1 VSATSSKVWR
11 QPDFIKLWAGQAISL
26 LGSQVTLLALP
37 LTAVLALHASAV
49 QMGLL
54 LAVGSAPALLIGLFV
69 GVLVDRV
76 RRRPLLIGA
85 NLGRAALLSL
95 IPLAALLRALRLEYL
110 YLVAFLVGGL
120 TVVFDVAY
128 TSYLPILVDET
139 QLVEGNSALE
149 STSSLAGL
157 AGPGLA
163 DLLVQALSAP
173 LAIGVAALS
182 FLLSALSLGLIGRR
196 ERVLPSPA
204 NRASIWGDMGEG
216 LRVVIET
223 PTLRVLVGASAIFN
237 LFDSALMGVYV
248 LFITRGLGL
257 PPAVVGVVFTVGGVG
272 GLCGALG
279 AGWVA
284 NHLGLGRTLVG
295 SVLLAAVAELCIAL
309 AHGPFVVAAAEAAV
323 ECGALVYG
331 VNNVSLRQAL
341 VSYRLQGR
349 VNGTAR
355 FLSKGVIPIGA
366 IVGGIVGD
374 RYGLRAAVL
383 IAGLGTLLAFAWI
396 VLSPVRSLRG
406 APAPIEQS
414 TRA

>member
-1 VSATSSKVWR
+1 VNATSPKVWR
-11 QPDFIKLWAGQAISL
+11 QPDFIKLWAGQAVSL

-37 LTAVLALHASAV
+37 LTAVLALHASPA

-54 LAVGSAPALLIGLFV
+54 LAVGSAPALLGLFA
-69 GVLVDRV
+69 GVLVDRT

-85 NLGRAALLSL
+85 NIGRAALLAL
-95 IPLAALLRALRLEYL
+95 IPLAALLHALRLEYL

-128 TSYLPILVDET
+128 TSYLPTLVEET

-163 DLLVQALSAP
+163 GLLVQALSAP
-173 LAIGVAALS
+173 LAIGVDALS
-182 FLLSALSLGLIGRR
+182 FLLSALSLGLIGRL
-196 ERVLPSPA
+196 ERALPPPK
-204 NRASIWGDMGEG
+204 NRASIWGDIGEG

-279 AGWVA
+279 AGWLA
-284 NHLGLGRTLVG
+284 THLGLGRTLVG
-295 SVLLAAVAELCIAL
+295 GVLLAGVAELCIAL
-309 AHGPFVVAAAEAAV
+309 AHGPIVVAAAEAAV

-341 VSYRLQGR
+341 VPYRLQGR
-349 VNGTAR
+349 VSGTVR
-355 FLSKGVIPIGA
+355 FVSKGVIPIGA
-366 IVGGIVGD
+366 IAGGAVGD

-383 IAGLGTLLAFAWI
+383 IAGLGTLLAFVWI
-396 VLSPVRSLRG
+396 ALSPVRALRG
-406 APAPIEQS
+406 APAPIV
-414 TRA
+414 

>member
-1 VSATSSKVWR
+1 MNATSPKVWR
-11 QPDFIKLWAGQAISL
+11 HPDFIKLWAGQAVSL

-37 LTAVLALHASAV
+37 LTAVLALHASPA

-54 LAVGSAPALLIGLFV
+54 LAVGSAPALLGLFA
-69 GVLVDRV
+69 GVLVDRT

-85 NLGRAALLSL
+85 NIGRAALLAL
-95 IPLAALLRALRLEYL
+95 IPLAALLHALRLEYL

-120 TVVFDVAY
+120 TVVFDLAY
-128 TSYLPILVDET
+128 TSYLPTLVEET

-163 DLLVQALSAP
+163 GLLVQALSAP
-173 LAIGVAALS
+173 LAIGVDTLS
-182 FLLSALSLGLIGRR
+182 FLLSALSLGLIGRL
-196 ERVLPSPA
+196 ERALPPPK
-204 NRASIWGDMGEG
+204 NRASIWGDIGEG

-279 AGWVA
+279 AGWLA
-284 NHLGLGRTLVG
+284 THLGLGRTLVG
-295 SVLLAAVAELCIAL
+295 GVLLAGVAELCIAL
-309 AHGPFVVAAAEAAV
+309 AHGPIVVAAAEAAV

-341 VSYRLQGR
+341 VPYCLQGR
-349 VNGTAR
+349 VSGTVR
-355 FLSKGVIPIGA
+355 FVSKGVIPIGA
-366 IVGGIVGD
+366 IAGGAVGD

-383 IAGLGTLLAFAWI
+383 IAGLGTLLAFVWI
-396 VLSPVRSLRG
+396 ALSPVRALRG
-406 APAPIEQS
+406 APAPIV
-414 TRA
+414 